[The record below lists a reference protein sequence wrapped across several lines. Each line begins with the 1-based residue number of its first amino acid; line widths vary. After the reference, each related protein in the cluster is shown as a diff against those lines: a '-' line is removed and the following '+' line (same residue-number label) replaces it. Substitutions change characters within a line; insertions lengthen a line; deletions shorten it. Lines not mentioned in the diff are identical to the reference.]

1 MEATPGM
8 KRAVKEAV
16 EILQNQGHS
25 LVHFCPPGL
34 DKVNELY
41 GNFLA
46 ADSFQNTFEHLK
58 HNPIDSSSLGFFT
71 TLMSIPWHFRKFLS
85 NFVELWSPST
95 AGLMTCMEKSGTTAE
110 IWKLNALR
118 LELIEAILREWE
130 RQEVDV
136 VLAPGFVMPAP
147 PVHYPGYQLA
157 TINYTSVYNLLNF
170 TAGSLPVSFIVLT
183 IEIYL
188 TFIACQL
195 SNKVLASE
203 NRYLWALL
211 HTFSKEPSSK

>member
-8 KRAVKEAV
+8 RRAVKEAV
-16 EILQNQGHS
+16 EILQNQGHL

-41 GNFLA
+41 GMFMA

-58 HNPIDSSSLGFFT
+58 HSTIDSSSLGFFT
-71 TLMSIPWHFRKFLS
+71 TLLSIPWTIRKFLS
-85 NFVELWSPST
+85 NFVEIWSPST
-95 AGLMTCMEKSGTTAE
+95 AALMTRMEKSRMTAE

-118 LELIEAILREWE
+118 LELIERILREWE

-147 PVHYPGYQLA
+147 PVHYPGYQQGTL
-157 TINYTSVYNLLNF
+157 NYTSVYNLLNF
-170 TAGSLPVSFIVLT
+170 TAGSLPVSFLVISMEVYSKLLFKIMAHGSYT
-183 IEIYL
+183 RKVTFAEAEIM
-188 TFIACQL
+188 Q
-195 SNKVLASE
+195 N
-203 NRYLWALL
+203 
-211 HTFSKEPSSK
+211 